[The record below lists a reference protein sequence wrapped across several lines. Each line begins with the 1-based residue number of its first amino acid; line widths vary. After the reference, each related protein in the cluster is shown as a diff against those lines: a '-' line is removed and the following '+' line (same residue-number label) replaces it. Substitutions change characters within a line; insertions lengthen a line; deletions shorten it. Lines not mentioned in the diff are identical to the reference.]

1 MPDTPATPNSL
12 DPADVLAVDD
22 AVMRSSGALGYGIT
36 ESGFV
41 PKPFARLLAEKLAL
55 ARALFGPD
63 IDIGS
68 GSALRKILE
77 IGALEDA
84 RTWAALATVY
94 DNQFVATAQGDALS
108 RLGEELGLPR
118 PWLEARGTIRLTA
131 TLPAN
136 VAGIA
141 LPRGARLLT
150 PGRHHV
156 ALDES
161 VALSRDDPMRD
172 VAVVA
177 FYPGPEHN
185 LDPARPAQKISW
197 WNEDDPKLVWEDESL
212 LSIARSLEP
221 NVPPEQLVQIA
232 HTQPLTGG
240 ELRWPDARYRTL
252 LLQAPRSIWTVESI
266 RVALSLVPGVRQV
279 QVRDRVGG
287 LDVDLPIFGT
297 FAFIERLF
305 GTERDLASPYRF
317 DVVVASTES
326 AIWDGPDGLA
336 AALDAAMEDLRPL
349 GIRPAVQ
356 PADPV
361 HVAISAQLLVSGLAL
376 PRVGSSQAVND
387 APAAI
392 ALKQRVLSRVA
403 RYIDALDLGEPVRF
417 AEVMWAIMSEPGVAD
432 VRNLKL
438 QRYPPSV
445 EDSAPGEGGNV
456 AVRPT
461 QIATLVESDSKLRVL

>member
-1 MPDTPATPNSL
+1 MADTTTTPL
-12 DPADVLAVDD
+12 TPADVQAVDS
-22 AVMRSSGALGYGIT
+22 AVTRSSDALGYGIT
-36 ESGFV
+36 DSGFV

-55 ARALFGPD
+55 ARALFGND

-84 RTWAALATVY
+84 RTWSALSALY
-94 DNQFVATAQGDALS
+94 DDQFVATARGSALS

-118 PWLEARGTIRLTA
+118 PFLEARGTIRLTA

-136 VAGIA
+136 ISGIS

-156 ALDES
+156 ALDET
-161 VALSRDDPMRD
+161 VTLSPANPGHD

-177 FYPGPEHN
+177 FYPGPQSN
-185 LDPARPAQKISW
+185 LDPAIPAQKITW
-197 WNEDDPKLVWEDESL
+197 WNEDDRKLAFDPSGL
-212 LSIARSLEP
+212 LALARSLEP
-221 NVPPEQLVQIA
+221 NVAPEQLVQIA
-232 HTQPLTGG
+232 HTVPLTGG
-240 ELRWPDARYRTL
+240 ELRWPDVRYRIL

-266 RVALSLVPGVRQV
+266 RLALSLVPGVRQV

-297 FAFIERLF
+297 VAFLERLF
-305 GTERDLASPYRF
+305 GAERDLATPYLF
-317 DVVVASTES
+317 DVIVASTES

-336 AALDAAMEDLRPL
+336 ASLDDAMEDLRPL

-356 PADPV
+356 AADPV
-361 HVAISAQLLVSGLAL
+361 QVAVSAQILASGLAL
-376 PRVGSSQAVND
+376 PRVASNLSVND
-387 APAAI
+387 TPAAI
-392 ALKQRVLSRVA
+392 ALKQRIVA
-403 RYIDALDLGEPVRF
+403 RVGNYIDALALGEPVRY

-432 VRNLKL
+432 VRNLQL
-438 QRYPPSV
+438 MRFPPPIDQSTV
-445 EDSAPGEGGNV
+445 GAMNNV
-456 AVRPT
+456 PLRPT
-461 QIATLVESDSKLRVL
+461 QIATFVDSDQFLTIL